1 MTLTL
6 TSTPIRSEGS
16 QVKGDRLMR
25 VADDCDTDH
34 VAIVVQRL
42 ADPTKDQSAAVWRIG
57 TTVAVLG
64 APAQNFAQAS
74 ASWRR
79 F

>member
-1 MTLTL
+1 
-6 TSTPIRSEGS
+6 
-16 QVKGDRLMR
+16 MR
-25 VADDCDTDH
+25 VAEDCDTDH
-34 VAIVVQRL
+34 VVIVVQRL
-42 ADPTKDQSAAVWRIG
+42 ADQRNDQSAAVWRSG